1 MNILYPD
8 FYHSLDD
15 LITRQAQGI
24 IHIIFISSH
33 NLGCVNSV
41 VGAVFCVLCC
51 GQNFVNIESDL
62 LKSDLQSLNALV
74 K

>member
-8 FYHSLDD
+8 FYHSLD
-15 LITRQAQGI
+15 LVTRQAQDI

-41 VGAVFCVLCC
+41 AGAVFCVVVRIL
-51 GQNFVNIESDL
+51 
-62 LKSDLQSLNALV
+62 
-74 K
+74 

>member
-24 IHIIFISSH
+24 IHNIFISSH

-41 VGAVFCVLCC
+41 VGAVFCVVVRIL
-51 GQNFVNIESDL
+51 
-62 LKSDLQSLNALV
+62 
-74 K
+74 